1 MPESVFQQPESSI
14 ARFLCHLWA
23 TDGCVFLGR
32 AGRRAP
38 LVYYATSSPVLARD
52 VQSLL
57 LRLGIN
63 AILSKVN
70 AKRGRTQY
78 HVKLTGVDDIL
89 RFLSAVGCIGDRKEA
104 AGDAILQTLSKT
116 KANTNRDVIPAA
128 AWRNL
133 VTPALAT
140 SGITTREFQA
150 GLGTAYCGT
159 ALYKSN
165 LSRERAARAARVC
178 GSNELRDLADSD
190 VYWDSIA
197 SIEAD
202 GEEEVYDLTIDGL
215 HNFVADDIVVHNS
228 IEQDA
233 DLVMFVYRDEYYN
246 QESERLGEAD
256 LIVSK
261 HRNGPIG
268 RITLSFL
275 PKYPKFASLYRDRG
289 AGPALPAENGSG

>member
-1 MPESVFQQPESSI
+1 MPNEDARSTTSSSQESTTFFASCRRWDASET
-14 ARFLCHLWA
+14 ARK
-23 TDGCVFLGR
+23 
-32 AGRRAP
+32 RRA
-38 LVYYATSSPVLARD
+38 TRSSKPF
-52 VQSLL
+52 
-57 LRLGIN
+57 
-63 AILSKVN
+63 
-70 AKRGRTQY
+70 RT
-78 HVKLTGVDDIL
+78 
-89 RFLSAVGCIGDRKEA
+89 
-104 AGDAILQTLSKT
+104 T

-140 SGITTREFQA
+140 SGMTTREFQA

-159 ALYKSN
+159 ALYKTN
-165 LSRERAARAARVC
+165 LSRERATRAARVC
-178 GSNELRDLADSD
+178 GSDELRDLADSD

-202 GEEEVYDLTIDGL
+202 GEEEVYDLTIDEL